1 MGKYR
6 QWILKAEIYLTH
18 ANAIH
23 FLLRWENAIRII
35 LKRLHSHV
43 YSLCT
48 LHLLSLLPDAKT
60 PKLVSVYYRML
71 WHGSNNSLFYNL
83 IENTLFQLH
92 GIWWNHGMFRIPVNS
107 IVQIDLWYKTLQR
120 CTKQKF
126 RFKYVH
132 PVERWTSKVYVL
144 AHKHATTSCC
154 LPLQRVFSTLTS
166 RNNAVTFHLVNELWL
181 SLLSS
186 TFIQNYDE

>member
-1 MGKYR
+1 MYF
-6 QWILKAEIYLTH
+6 T
-18 ANAIH
+18 
-23 FLLRWENAIRII
+23 
-35 LKRLHSHV
+35 
-43 YSLCT
+43 
-48 LHLLSLLPDAKT
+48 LLSLLPDAKT

-71 WHGSNNSLFYNL
+71 WYCSNNILFNNL

-92 GIWWNHGMFRIPVNS
+92 GILWKFRKPFNCIQYVL
-107 IVQIDLWYKTLQR
+107 QIDFWYKTLQR
-120 CTKQKF
+120 CIKQKF
-126 RFKYVH
+126 RSKYVH

-186 TFIQNYDE
+186 TFKQNYDE

>member
-1 MGKYR
+1 MFIACVLYIYFLCYQMPKHQSWYLFITGCYGMAQITVFSIIWLK
-6 QWILKAEIYLTH
+6 ILYFNFMVFCGNME
-18 ANAIH
+18 
-23 FLLRWENAIRII
+23 
-35 LKRLHSHV
+35 
-43 YSLCT
+43 
-48 LHLLSLLPDAKT
+48 
-60 PKLVSVYYRML
+60 
-71 WHGSNNSLFYNL
+71 
-83 IENTLFQLH
+83 
-92 GIWWNHGMFRIPVNS
+92 FRIPFNS

-154 LPLQRVFSTLTS
+154 LLLPRVFSTLTS
-166 RNNAVTFHLVNELWL
+166 RNNVVTFHLVNELWL

>member
-1 MGKYR
+1 MYFTFTFFVTRCQNTKVGICLLQDVMG
-6 QWILKAEIYLTH
+6 
-18 ANAIH
+18 
-23 FLLRWENAIRII
+23 
-35 LKRLHSHV
+35 
-43 YSLCT
+43 SL
-48 LHLLSLLPDAKT
+48 
-60 PKLVSVYYRML
+60 
-71 WHGSNNSLFYNL
+71 SLFYILN
-83 IENTLFQLH
+83 ENTLFQPYGILWKH
-92 GIWWNHGMFRIPVNS
+92 GIVISPGFHFIQYVIQFDFG
-107 IVQIDLWYKTLQR
+107 YKTLQR
-120 CTKQKF
+120 YTKQKF

-186 TFIQNYDE
+186 TFKQMMMTTRCITL